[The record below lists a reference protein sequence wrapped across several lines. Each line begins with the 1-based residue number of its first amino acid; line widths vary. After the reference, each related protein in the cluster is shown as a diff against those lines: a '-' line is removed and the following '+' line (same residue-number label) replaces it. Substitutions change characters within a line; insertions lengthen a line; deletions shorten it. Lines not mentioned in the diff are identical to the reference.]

1 MSSISIQNSSSEGSS
16 TLVDTDES
24 TQYLEAIFHELD
36 PDSQKLDPQRYKV
49 LTYDEANE
57 DVAAIIKGIKDA
69 IDQQQSSSVFA
80 GDFVIIVYNGTAIEE
95 KVFKHLEG
103 LDVRFT
109 SLSGPGDCL
118 ILTMA
123 TSPHDGAA
131 VLFSTARDEIRD
143 EIRDTTVSNIQSK
156 LVTDMQTKILDKLH
170 VWLLEPSERS
180 QEQQSQRL
188 QSQLDEVREALR
200 VGIQTALPN
209 IPVQSTGTLDFLLN
223 TLLNEVQR
231 DLLLEEYEL
240 SQVLSLHSQTQKKL
254 SLLRDLK
261 QKLQAHQP
269 SGPQKALRDLIK
281 SQLGPGQL
289 IVAAGSFKIPLY
301 IHSGQSICTLLF
313 NRNERHT
320 AKGLLEK
327 KKWDAVARGSKIP
340 DYTIAPRYLY
350 FVHSAQHR
358 PFVPPL
364 TVEVGLTDNKVKVL
378 VDCIFTILGTRFQVD
393 AAYGVDLHVNRA
405 RKMLQSI
412 DIYHFDISL
421 EALVDIRDEITPEHD
436 RASVSKVIGQKAQ
449 QKFNDLTT
457 LELLREWR
465 RTGDTSED
473 RYKRVL
479 DQIKDLRIRY
489 LLPYAPVPTDEQDRT
504 PMSAAIRILQSY
516 EQYRDETLR
525 EEKAYY
531 NGIVTECRRI
541 VDQYMESEGTGMSEE
556 QLVREGEVLLVK
568 QIYERKTWTRVDE
581 NSREPLPFS
590 IKDFTGVKL
599 LSEETI
605 SLSPGQLQDSF
616 SQIAMLFQESSVDN
630 VEVRLPLLRGLI
642 GHDCDKE
649 VATLNYPH
657 LSPDEAKA
665 ELDRAY
671 SASPDDFVE
680 LRVKTR
686 HVDVRS
692 QLSLWGIE
700 PEPTEYGNKIL
711 FLHECSKRYPNRDRQ
726 ETPFEPAE
734 SSQDPHQSPGNL
746 GERYGDDSDSNEPES
761 SSAGP
766 LGQSSQGPLEP
777 PKRGHSSSP
786 SSGRGQTEGQTL
798 VQTLRSGAETL
809 RRKVRKLSGM
819 SKATYTPS
827 TAQDSLSRTVY
838 ECIDRAS
845 APKRFLVRRYLM
857 KDEVKSIFQD
867 KERNPEFLPWLE
879 EFLDQ
884 DFFYIKGTLANPN
897 NLKGN
902 LEGLAGRAERRERER
917 SGQTD

>member
-16 TLVDTDES
+16 TLVNTDES

-57 DVAAIIKGIKDA
+57 DVAAIKKSIDDI
-69 IDQQQSSSVFA
+69 IDQQQFSSVFA

-143 EIRDTTVSNIQSK
+143 EIRDTTVSNILPRIRDAIRDAIVNADRIGPSHPHEPQIQES
-156 LVTDMQTKILDKLH
+156 
-170 VWLLEPSERS
+170 LEGTL
-180 QEQQSQRL
+180 EQQLQNLRLRL
-188 QSQLDEVREALR
+188 QRSLQYLMPAIPEQSLDTLNSILKGLLIR
-200 VGIQTALPN
+200 VGAESNEQVPTEIETWQRRELREKVP
-209 IPVQSTGTLDFLLN
+209 
-223 TLLNEVQR
+223 TLLRQ
-231 DLLLEEYEL
+231 L
-240 SQVLSLHSQTQKKL
+240 QT
-254 SLLRDLK
+254 
-261 QKLQAHQP
+261 HIP
-269 SGPQKALRDLIK
+269 SGPQEALRDLIK
-281 SQLGPGQL
+281 CQLGPGQL

-313 NRNERHT
+313 NGNERHT

-405 RKMLQSI
+405 RKMLQCI

-581 NSREPLPFS
+581 NSSEPLPFS

-630 VEVRLPLLRGLI
+630 VEVRLPLLYDSIRGDYLQ
-642 GHDCDKE
+642 D

-657 LSPDEAKA
+657 LSSDEAKD
-665 ELDRAY
+665 ELDREY
-671 SASPDDFVE
+671 NSSRNGSVE

-734 SSQDPHQSPGNL
+734 SPQDPHQSPGDL

-809 RRKVRKLSGM
+809 RRKARKLSGM

-838 ECIDRAS
+838 ECIDRA
-845 APKRFLVRRYLM
+845 PFFKRFLVRRYLM
-857 KDEVKSIFQD
+857 KDEVKSIIQD
-867 KERNPEFLPWLE
+867 KERNPEFPRAFE

-884 DFFYIKGTLANPN
+884 KFSYIQSALENPRL
-897 NLKGN
+897 LKVN
-902 LEGLAGRAERRERER
+902 LEGLAGGAEHEE
-917 SGQTD
+917 SGQTN

>member
-57 DVAAIIKGIKDA
+57 NVAAFIKTIEDA

-95 KVFKHLEG
+95 KVFEHLEG

-156 LVTDMQTKILDKLH
+156 LVTDMQTKILGKLH
-170 VWLLEPSERS
+170 IWLLEPSERS

-209 IPVQSTGTLDFLLN
+209 IPAQSTGTLDVLLD
-223 TLLNEVQR
+223 TLLNKVQR
-231 DLLLEEYEL
+231 SLQVLLEEYEL
-240 SQVLSLHSQTQKKL
+240 SQVLPLHSETQKQL

-261 QKLQAHQP
+261 QKLQAHLP
-269 SGPQKALRDLIK
+269 SGPQNALRDLIK
-281 SQLGPGQL
+281 CQLGPGQL

-313 NRNERHT
+313 NGNERHT

-581 NSREPLPFS
+581 NSSEPLPFS
-590 IKDFTGVKL
+590 IKDFTGVRL

-605 SLSPGQLQDSF
+605 SLSPRQLQASF

-630 VEVRLPLLRGLI
+630 VEVRLPLLHDLI
-642 GHDCDKE
+642 RDNYLQ

-726 ETPFEPAE
+726 ETPFAPAE
-734 SSQDPHQSPGNL
+734 SPQDPHQSPGDL

-766 LGQSSQGPLEP
+766 LGQSSQGPLER

-786 SSGRGQTEGQTL
+786 SSGRGQTEGQTEGQAGAR
-798 VQTLRSGAETL
+798 VASSGAETL
-809 RRKVRKLSGM
+809 RMKVRKLWKS
-819 SKATYTPS
+819 S
-827 TAQDSLSRTVY
+827 TAQDTLPERVTKCLDTLPWHRRWRIRRLLLEDPVRSHLWD
-838 ECIDRAS
+838 IDAVPEYFEGFEYLLGEDVSFIR
-845 APKRFLVRRYLM
+845 KVLLKGEDLFGYLVLLAR
-857 KDEVKSIFQD
+857 
-867 KERNPEFLPWLE
+867 ERNRES
-879 EFLDQ
+879 
-884 DFFYIKGTLANPN
+884 AN
-897 NLKGN
+897 
-902 LEGLAGRAERRERER
+902 
-917 SGQTD
+917 SGGAN

>member
-1 MSSISIQNSSSEGSS
+1 MSSIGIQNSSSEGSS
-16 TLVDTDES
+16 TLVDTDEES
-24 TQYLEAIFHELD
+24 TQYLQAIFRES
-36 PDSQKLDPQRYKV
+36 DSDSPKLDPQRYKV
-49 LTYDEANE
+49 LTYGEIDLT
-57 DVAAIIKGIKDA
+57 AIKKSIDDI
-69 IDQQQSSSVFA
+69 IDQQQFTSVFA
-80 GDFVIIVYNGTAIEE
+80 GDFVIIVYNGTDIEE
-95 KVFKHLEG
+95 KVFEHLEG
-103 LDVRFT
+103 LGVRFT
-109 SLSGPGDCL
+109 SLSGPGDSL
-118 ILTMA
+118 ILTIA
-123 TSPHDGAA
+123 TPPHDGATI
-131 VLFSTARDEIRD
+131 LFSAARDEILYR
-143 EIRDTTVSNIQSK
+143 IRDTAVSNIQSI
-156 LVTDMQTKILDKLH
+156 LVTGMKAKILGKLH
-170 VWLLEPSERS
+170 IWLLEPSENPH
-180 QEQQSQRL
+180 QQQSQRL

-200 VGIQTALPN
+200 VRIQTALPN
-209 IPVQSTGTLDFLLN
+209 IPVQSTGTLDLLLN

-231 DLLLEEYEL
+231 DLLVEEYEL
-240 SQVLSLHSQTQKKL
+240 SQVLPLHGQTQKQL
-254 SLLRDLK
+254 SLLGDLK
-261 QKLQAHQP
+261 QKLQTHLP
-269 SGPQKALRDLIK
+269 SRPQNVLRDLIK
-281 SQLGPGQL
+281 CQLGPGQL

-301 IHSGQSICTLLF
+301 IHRGQSICTILF
-313 NRNERHT
+313 NGDERLT
-320 AKGLLEK
+320 AMRLLEK
-327 KKWDAVARGSKIP
+327 KKWDAPARGSKIP

-405 RKMLQSI
+405 RKMLQCI

-449 QKFNDLTT
+449 LKFNDLTT

-489 LLPYAPVPTDEQDRT
+489 LLPYAPVPADEQDRT
-504 PMSAAIRILQSY
+504 PMAAAIYTLQSY

-581 NSREPLPFS
+581 NSSEPLPFS

-605 SLSPGQLQDSF
+605 SLSPRQLQASF

-630 VEVRLPLLRGLI
+630 VEVRLPLLHDLI
-642 GHDCDKE
+642 RDNYLQ

-726 ETPFEPAE
+726 ETPFEPVE
-734 SSQDPHQSPGNL
+734 SPQDPHQSPGDL

-845 APKRFLVRRYLM
+845 AHKRFLVRRYLM
-857 KDEVKSIFQD
+857 KDEVKSIIQD
-867 KERNPEFLPWLE
+867 KERNPEFPRAFE

-884 DFFYIKGTLANPN
+884 KFSYIQSALENPRL
-897 NLKGN
+897 LKVN
-902 LEGLAGRAERRERER
+902 LEGLAGGAEHEE
-917 SGQTD
+917 SGQTN